1 MEIKTTATYNVTSIS
16 GHENADHIRLSFSLQ
31 QKYDIKN
38 GGTVTGVE
46 YRDVHIDDYLSGNV
60 VFSSGSASETVNITS
75 DMDKIYVD
83 LPAEDCETIDDGVY
97 KISITFYP
105 VTGDGF
111 TDYANYKINLFA
123 ELYDDASNV
132 DQHRYPNSGIGDY
145 VVYTNAKIITEFIK
159 DPGE

>member
-1 MEIKTTATYNVTSIS
+1 M
-16 GHENADHIRLSFSLQ
+16 ADNFGLKI
-31 QKYDIKN
+31 
-38 GGTVTGVE
+38 GVE
-46 YRDVHIDDYLSGNV
+46 GKKEFKKALSEINSTMKVLGLEMLMRV
-60 VFSSGSASETVNITS
+60 
-75 DMDKIYVD
+75 Y
-83 LPAEDCETIDDGVY
+83 Y